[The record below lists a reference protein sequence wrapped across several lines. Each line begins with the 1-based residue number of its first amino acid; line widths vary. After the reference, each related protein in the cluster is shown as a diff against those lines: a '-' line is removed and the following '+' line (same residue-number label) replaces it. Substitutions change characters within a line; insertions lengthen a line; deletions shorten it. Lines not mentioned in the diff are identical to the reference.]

1 MHGVKSQGEEAKIAQ
16 DRYSRKG
23 RMARCLLRMRGGG
36 EERDREPRRQ
46 VVKQQNGFADHNG
59 SYLSAYRISIS
70 FTVSE

>member
-36 EERDREPRRQ
+36 RRERQRTQ
-46 VVKQQNGFADHNG
+46 AAG
-59 SYLSAYRISIS
+59 SEAAERICRPQWVLFIS
-70 FTVSE
+70 L